1 MWGFALFSLTDCWSE
16 YAVFPS
22 VHAERLFLFHYQT
35 VVVSVV
41 GCGGVVL
48 ATIGPRTTQG
58 LSSPVQVV
66 KCLFG
71 LQESSGWSSDC
82 IGVVMRA

>member
-1 MWGFALFSLTDCWSE
+1 MWGFALFSLTDCWSQ

-22 VHAERLFLFHYQT
+22 IHAERLFLFHYQT
-35 VVVSVV
+35 VMVSAA

-48 ATIGPRTTQG
+48 AMIGPRTTQG

-66 KCLFG
+66 KFLFG
-71 LQESSGWSSDC
+71 CRKEAVGLRTVLGW
-82 IGVVMRA
+82 